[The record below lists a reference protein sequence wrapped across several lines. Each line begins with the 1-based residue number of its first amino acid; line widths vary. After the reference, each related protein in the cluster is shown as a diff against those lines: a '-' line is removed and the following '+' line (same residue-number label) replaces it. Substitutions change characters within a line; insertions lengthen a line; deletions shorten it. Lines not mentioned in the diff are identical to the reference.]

1 MTRHFL
7 PLCLLIC
14 GWLSAAPVLA
24 DKADA
29 PDAKAPD
36 GAKEMIPA
44 AFAGPPDGFSKDA
57 RTGRIDKVRLA
68 GTKNKNAWFHLAVP
82 KQYDPKQAWPLMIV
96 LHGGPGGRGPDDIVS
111 FFRGGLQAQGVIS
124 VYPKSLVK
132 QLLDWNYPH
141 TGAYLLAI
149 IRQVARTYRIDPRR
163 IYLVGVSMGGGGAWA
178 YGAIFRDVWAGIGPI
193 SGWYRPNPFPSAKR
207 LKSLPIYCLHGQ
219 KDRAVPAQRSRMA
232 VSELKKLGHEVLQL
246 EKLEDLAKV
255 GSETMVYREVPGARH
270 NVFVPWKSQGR
281 AELGKL
287 VGWLLA
293 QKRKEPADLDAAAKA
308 LAEWGKPFGWSPGGT
323 FGQYSK

>member
-1 MTRHFL
+1 MIRRIL
-7 PLCLLIC
+7 PILL
-14 GWLSAAPVLA
+14 LVSSAGAWA
-24 DKADA
+24 DKPEAQEARTRDEVA
-29 PDAKAPD
+29 RQ
-36 GAKEMIPA
+36 IPA
-44 AFAGPPDGFSKDA
+44 AFAGPAEGFPEKV

-82 KQYDPKQAWPLMIV
+82 KQYSPKQAWPLMIV

-124 VYPKSLVK
+124 VYPKCLIK

-149 IRQVARTYRIDPRR
+149 IRQVAQTYRIDPRR

-193 SGWYRPNPFPSAKR
+193 SGWYRPNPFPSAQR
-207 LKSLPIYCLHGQ
+207 LKSLPIYCLHGE
-219 KDRAVPAQRSRMA
+219 KDRAVPALRSRMA
-232 VSELKKLGHEVLQL
+232 VSEMKKLGHDVLELQ
-246 EKLEDLAKV
+246 KLEDLTKV
-255 GSETMVYREVPGARH
+255 GTETMVYREVPGAKH

-281 AELGKL
+281 DELGKL

-293 QKRKEPADLDAAAKA
+293 QKREKPADLDAAEKA
-308 LAEWGKPFGWSPGGT
+308 LAAWGKPFGWSPGGL
-323 FGQYSK
+323 FGQYGK